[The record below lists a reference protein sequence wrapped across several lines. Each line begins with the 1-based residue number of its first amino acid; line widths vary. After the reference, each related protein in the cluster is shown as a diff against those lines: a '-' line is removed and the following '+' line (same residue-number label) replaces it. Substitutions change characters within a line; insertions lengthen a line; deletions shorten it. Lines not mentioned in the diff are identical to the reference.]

1 MKEYA
6 DNCQACGLEY
16 LSTELSPIK
25 LGGVVI
31 RNLQI
36 CANCRAFADT
46 AEDFKE
52 AAEIISSTFS
62 DKIEE

>member
-25 LGGVVI
+25 LGGAVI
-31 RNLQI
+31 RDLQI
-36 CANCRAFADT
+36 CANCRAFADA

-52 AAEIISSTFS
+52 AAEIISSTFL
-62 DKIEE
+62 DKTEE